1 MTMPEKINGSTF
13 IDDRGKMTFNNN
25 CSIEGFKR
33 TYIITGHSGMI
44 RAFHG
49 HRKESKIMQCVRGR
63 MRIVLINMKDEND
76 RHTFYLTD
84 NGDCLKVPAG
94 YYNGLQHLTSESE
107 LLVYSDSTT
116 EESKGDDYRLAW
128 DFFGKDIWSME
139 NYR

>member
-1 MTMPEKINGSTF
+1 MTKPEKISGSTF
-13 IDDRGKMTFNNN
+13 VDDRGKMTFNNN

-33 TYIITGHSGMI
+33 TYIITGHGGMI

-63 MRIVLINMKDEND
+63 MRIVLVNMDDEND
-76 RHTFYLTD
+76 KYTFYLTD
-84 NGDCLKVPAG
+84 NGDCIKVPAG

-116 EESKGDDYRLAW
+116 EESKGDDYRLGW
-128 DFFGKDIWSME
+128 DFFGEDVWSME

>member
-63 MRIVLINMKDEND
+63 MRIVLVNMDDEND
-76 RHTFYLTD
+76 KYTFYLTD
-84 NGDCLKVPAG
+84 NGDCIKVPAG

-116 EESKGDDYRLAW
+116 EESKGDDYRLGW
-128 DFFGKDIWSME
+128 DFFGEDVWSME